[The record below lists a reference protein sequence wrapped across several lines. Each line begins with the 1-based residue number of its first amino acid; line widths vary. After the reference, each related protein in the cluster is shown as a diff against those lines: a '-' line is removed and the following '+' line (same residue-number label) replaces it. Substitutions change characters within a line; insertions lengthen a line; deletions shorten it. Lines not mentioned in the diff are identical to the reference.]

1 MHGRTPPEPSAQEQI
16 EALLQRGLEFY
27 GRSFVNEAIL
37 CWRRVLELDPREARA
52 LDYLQTVGADLSAAP
67 VEDRWDPATVTAPQP
82 AQELHA
88 LFNAELVA
96 NAARAH
102 ESTLTND
109 AAALSQSVRDR
120 RYESA
125 LTLLSKALELL
136 ASSQMSA
143 PPRAAP
149 SSRPSS
155 VPAPPVLRLVRPSEA
170 AAPRVSEAPPAVVPS
185 VTPSSATPI
194 VDPSLVPSVA
204 ASIKPSAAPTAPPS
218 ALPASAPATPRR
230 VLVVDENPT
239 QAAMI
244 QVLLGAH
251 GHEYVTATSGPA
263 AVEAA
268 RNATPD
274 VIVMA
279 FMIPGCD
286 GVEAARQMRAIESLA
301 RVPIFLTAT
310 RLEANF
316 VRPRLA
322 SVRAELLQK
331 PISREE
337 IVKRTEAWLKR

>member
-1 MHGRTPPEPSAQEQI
+1 MRGVDATAMHGRTPPEPSAQEQI

-27 GRSFVNEAIL
+27 GRNFVSEAIL

-52 LDYLQTVGADLSAAP
+52 LDYLQTVGADLCAAP
-67 VEDRWDPATVTAPQP
+67 AEDRWDPPALSAPPP
-82 AQELHA
+82 APELHA

-96 NAARAH
+96 SAARAH
-102 ESTLTND
+102 DLPAAQD
-109 AAALSQSVRDR
+109 PAALSQSLRDR

-136 ASSQMSA
+136 AVSQMSA

-155 VPAPPVLRLVRPSEA
+155 VPAPPTLRLVRPSEA
-170 AAPRVSEAPPAVVPS
+170 TPSRVSETPPATVPLTS
-185 VTPSSATPI
+185 
-194 VDPSLVPSVA
+194 
-204 ASIKPSAAPTAPPS
+204 PPS
-218 ALPASAPATPRR
+218 ARPTSAPVSPRR

-337 IVKRTEAWLKR
+337 ILKRTEAWLKR